1 MSFGYNRVNYGIH
14 SICPFR
20 ISDGKPYGILKVIGG
35 GTMTLSSEFEELFG
49 GSNKFAWAVE
59 AKTISSEWTATVKS
73 MPDFMFELFLGA
85 SVTTTAASATGT
97 VGDFANV
104 LNATV
109 LDATTGIA
117 SVAAKSG
124 SEEDLKDGIY
134 IIEAVSATTVD
145 VYALTDIE
153 FKKIGA
159 TNTLE
164 YLNEALKINSSPLTI
179 LGTSGVT
186 EIVGLG
192 VELTGGSGAIG
203 MTVGD
208 TARFSVRSA
217 HSGLS
222 EISIGSTSTIFPE
235 HRQLCLSQKRANGD
249 TFEMELHRVI
259 GSGMPIPFEEQ
270 TFAIPELA
278 MKLVQDPCL
287 DEVATIRAKRGVGGV
302 C

>member
-1 MSFGYNRVNYGIH
+1 MSFGYNRINYGIH

-20 ISDGKPYGILKVIGG
+20 ISDGMPYGILKVLGG

-59 AKTISSEWTATVKS
+59 SKTISSDWTATVKS

-85 SVTTTAASATGT
+85 SVTATAASATGT
-97 VGDFANV
+97 VGDFSNV
-104 LNATV
+104 LNASV

-117 SVAAKSG
+117 SVAAKAG
-124 SEEDLKDGIY
+124 SEADLKDGIY
-134 IIEAVSATTVD
+134 IVQAVSATTVD
-145 VYALTDIE
+145 IYALTDIE
-153 FKKIGA
+153 FQKLGA
-159 TNTLE
+159 ANTLS
-164 YLNEALKINSSPLTI
+164 YLNEELKINDTPLTI
-179 LGTSGVT
+179 VASTAV

-203 MTVGD
+203 MTIGD

-217 HSGLS
+217 HNGLS
-222 EISIGSTSTIFPE
+222 EINIGSASTIFPE
-235 HRQLCLSQKRANGD
+235 HRQLCLGQKRANGD
-249 TFEMELHRVI
+249 TFEMELFRVI

-278 MKLVQDPCL
+278 MKLVQDPCE
-287 DEVATIRAKRGVGGV
+287 DKVAVIRAKRGVGGS

>member
-1 MSFGYNRVNYGIH
+1 MSFGYNRINYGIH

-20 ISDGKPYGILKVIGG
+20 ISDGLPYGILKVLGG

-59 AKTISSEWTATVKS
+59 SKTISSEWTATVKS

-104 LNATV
+104 LNESV
-109 LDATTGIA
+109 LDAATGIA
-117 SVAAKSG
+117 SVAVKSG
-124 SEEDLKDGIY
+124 SDEDLKDGIY
-134 IIEAVSATTVD
+134 IVKAVTATTVD

-153 FKKIGA
+153 FKKLGA
-159 TNTLE
+159 TNVLE
-164 YLNEALKINSSPLTI
+164 YLNEDLKITDSPLTI
-179 LGTSGVT
+179 TTGAAV

-192 VELTGGSGAIG
+192 VELTGGSGTIG
-203 MTVGD
+203 MTADD

-217 HSGLS
+217 HNGLS
-222 EISIGSTSTIFPE
+222 TIDIGSGSTIFPE
-235 HRQLCLSQKRANGD
+235 HRQLCLGQKRANGD
-249 TFEMELHRVI
+249 TFEMELYRVV

-278 MKLVQDPCL
+278 MKLVQDGCE
-287 DEVATIRAKRGVGGV
+287 DKVATIRAKAGVGS

>member
-1 MSFGYNRVNYGIH
+1 MSFGYNRINYGIH

-20 ISDGKPYGILKVIGG
+20 ISDGKPYGILKVLGG

-59 AKTISSEWTATVKS
+59 AKTISSEWTATVKT

-85 SVTTTAASATGT
+85 NVQTTAASATGT

-104 LNATV
+104 QNATV
-109 LDATTGIA
+109 LEASTGIA
-117 SVAAKSG
+117 TVTAKAG
-124 SEEDLKDGIY
+124 SEADLKDGIY
-134 IIEAVSATTVD
+134 IIVAASATTVD
-145 VYALTDIE
+145 IYALTDIE
-153 FKKIGA
+153 FKKLGA
-159 TNTLE
+159 ANDLS
-164 YLNEALKINSSPLTI
+164 YLTEDLKINDTPLAITM
-179 LGTSGVT
+179 GAAT

-192 VELTGGSGAIG
+192 VEMTGGSGTIG
-203 MTVGD
+203 MTEGD

-222 EISIGSTSTIFPE
+222 TIDIGSSSTIFPE
-235 HRQLCLSQKRANGD
+235 HRQLCLGQKRANGD
-249 TFEMELHRVI
+249 TFEMELYRVV

-278 MKLVQDPCL
+278 MKLVQDGCE
-287 DEVATIRAKRGVGGV
+287 DKVATIRAKRGVGGV